1 LCIPFQL
8 FVSTFSFG
16 LEAIGKGIDSLNVYM
31 WVSLELEDALA
42 SCQDYCDEKE
52 CSMDAVRSW
61 DKAVAYM
68 AGSLEGPDGLGQGVF
83 LYGLADKQCVNFKT
97 CGDLA
102 DANEGTAH
110 TNIELIRQFEAGV
123 RHLLTGKCSAARD
136 NKKRIEQLMAVPLIQ
151 STLRYA
157 YINEFEVDA
166 GDQEDAQGA
175 TFAAAILPLIHFCDP
190 DDAQRIYDEM
200 KIGTGRATSYVAV
213 KGSLE
218 RNYPCLGLRCGDV
231 GGLWDPV
238 SRQHFVAARPCSSGT
253 SRFGNTPNKSMFGMV
268 VTLTLGAAT
277 LLL

>member
-1 LCIPFQL
+1 
-8 FVSTFSFG
+8 
-16 LEAIGKGIDSLNVYM
+16 M
-31 WVSLELEDALA
+31 WVSIELENAVA
-42 SCQDYCDEKE
+42 SCQDYCDQKE
-52 CSMDAVRSW
+52 CFMDAVRSW
-61 DKAVAYM
+61 DQAVAYM
-68 AGSLEGPDGLGQGVF
+68 VGSLEGPDGLGRGVF
-83 LYGLADKQCVNFKT
+83 LYGLADKQCINFKT

-110 TNIELIRQFEAGV
+110 ANIELIRQFEAGV
-123 RHLLTGKCSAARD
+123 RNLLTGHCSEARE

-157 YINEFEVDA
+157 YIKEYEVDA
-166 GDQEDAQGA
+166 GDPEDAQGA
-175 TFAAAILPLIHFCDP
+175 TFAAAILPLVYFCDLR
-190 DDAQRIYDEM
+190 DAQRIHDEM

-218 RNYPCLGLRCGDV
+218 RNYACLGLRCGDV

-253 SRFGNTPNKSMFGMV
+253 SRFGNHLNKIMFGMV
-268 VTLTLGAAT
+268 VTLTLGGAS